1 MIVVDWGTSYLR
13 AYHLNASGQ
22 VCARRSEPK
31 GIMSIA
37 GGDFNAVLDEL
48 LEDWNDPCDRPIMMS
63 GMIGSRQG
71 WVEVPYITCPAGLR
85 NLADGV
91 RSVPAGGKRAVLI
104 CPGLVCRDADSVP
117 DVMRGEEV
125 QIFGA
130 LSVSASRDSA
140 TICLPGTHSKHAVV
154 RGNAVEGFVT
164 YMTGEL
170 FAVLRDHSILGRL
183 MAQRRTDLNAFDEGV
198 RRASQQSGLLHHV
211 FGVRTRILMEE
222 MDAASLL
229 DYLSGILIGH
239 ELASSS
245 MRPPV
250 IVVGEPNLSSLYR
263 RALARQ
269 GIEAETVSA
278 EVATTRGLRAVAELV
293 GKDRK

>member
-13 AYHLNASGQ
+13 AYRLGTSGEIYS
-22 VCARRSEPK
+22 RRSEPK
-31 GIMSIA
+31 GILSIA
-37 GGDFNAVLDEL
+37 GGDFSAVLDEVL
-48 LEDWNDPCDRPIMMS
+48 GDWDDPWDSPIVMS

-71 WVEVPYITCPAGLR
+71 WLEVPYVVCPAELR
-85 NLADGV
+85 DLADGV
-91 RSVPAGGKRAVLI
+91 RSIPAAGKRAVLI
-104 CPGLVCRDADSVP
+104 CPGLVCRDADDVP

-130 LSVSASRDSA
+130 ISVAPNRDSA
-140 TICLPGTHSKHAVV
+140 TICLPGTHSKHAIL
-154 RGNAVEGFVT
+154 RANAVEGFVT

-198 RRASQQSGLLHHV
+198 RRARQQSGLLHHV

-229 DYLSGILIGH
+229 D
-239 ELASSS
+239 
-245 MRPPV
+245 
-250 IVVGEPNLSSLYR
+250 
-263 RALARQ
+263 
-269 GIEAETVSA
+269 
-278 EVATTRGLRAVAELV
+278 
-293 GKDRK
+293 